1 MSKIIYNYFKGNEQK
16 MDEQKISEEPGL
28 KDVDETRNNLI
39 EEISQNVIISKN
51 VCMTLIFIA
60 QLLILVVL

>member
-1 MSKIIYNYFKGNEQK
+1 MNRLK
-16 MDEQKISEEPGL
+16 EPRL

-39 EEISQNVIISKN
+39 EEISQNVIMSKN